1 MQCFAPAAPEAAP
14 APDRLDLVHLVG
26 FGAGR
31 EAENLPRLLR
41 EDMADEVVLVQPLHD
56 NDDRAVPLVVE
67 AAVKGVIVPCI
78 GTVSLRCGERLVGLQ
93 RVIDDDGL

>member
-1 MQCFAPAAPEAAP
+1 
-14 APDRLDLVHLVG
+14 
-26 FGAGR
+26 
-31 EAENLPRLLR
+31 
-41 EDMADEVVLVQPLHD
+41 MADEVVLVQPLHD

-93 RVIDDDGL
+93 RVIDDDHVGAASGQHATVRGADPIPLAGSDELLYGLAVRR